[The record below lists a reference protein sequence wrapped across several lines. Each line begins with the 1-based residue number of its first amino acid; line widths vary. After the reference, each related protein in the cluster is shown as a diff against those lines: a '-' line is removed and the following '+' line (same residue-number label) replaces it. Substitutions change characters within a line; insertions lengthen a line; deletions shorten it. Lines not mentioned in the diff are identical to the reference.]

1 MGVPLLNTIVLLRR
15 GVFVTWSHHSLIGG
29 YSPTPSLVGTVAL
42 GFYFT
47 LLQGIEYFEAS
58 FTIRDRV
65 YGSVFFIATGFHGL
79 HVLVGRTFLLVC
91 LLRIDYFSI
100 FNLLGF
106 ELSIW
111 Y

>member
-1 MGVPLLNTIVLLRR
+1 MGVPLLNTIVLLSS
-15 GVFVTWSHHSLIGG
+15 GVFVTWSHHRLLGG
-29 YSPTPSLVGTVAL
+29 YSPFPSLVATVAL

-79 HVLVGRTFLLVC
+79 HVLVGSTFLLVC
-91 LLRIDYFSI
+91 LMRVNYFRM

-106 ELSIW
+106 ELSI
-111 Y
+111 